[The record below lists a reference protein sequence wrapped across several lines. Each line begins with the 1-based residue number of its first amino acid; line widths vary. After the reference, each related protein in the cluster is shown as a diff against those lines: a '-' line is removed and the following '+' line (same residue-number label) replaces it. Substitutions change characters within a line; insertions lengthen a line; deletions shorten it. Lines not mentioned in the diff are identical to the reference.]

1 MAETEAGVTEPLPV
15 AEFANFERLDI
26 RVGRILAAEDFP
38 EARKP
43 LYKVT
48 VDFGPDVGIKKSGA
62 GLRGIRTKEELV
74 GRLVVAVVNFPPRQI
89 GKFLSECLILAAPV
103 ENGDLA
109 LLIPEKEVPLGAKI
123 F

>member
-1 MAETEAGVTEPLPV
+1 MTAPLPV
-15 AEFANFERLDI
+15 TEFAHFESLDI

-43 LYKVT
+43 LYWVT
-48 VDFGPDVGIKKSGA
+48 VDFGPGIGIKRSGA
-62 GLRGIRTKEELV
+62 GLRDIRTKEELV

-89 GKFLSECLILAAPV
+89 GKFRSECLILAAPLG
-103 ENGDLA
+103 NGDLA
-109 LLIPEKEVPLGAKI
+109 LLMPEKEVPLGAKI